1 MGWKGIS
8 NGRLLSL
15 AQGQFD
21 VLITGDR
28 NLSFQQN
35 TRSLGSASVVLRA
48 PSTRLQQTLPLMSKL
63 LPLRPTLA
71 PGSATFIE

>member
-8 NGRLLSL
+8 NGRLLAL

-21 VLITGDR
+21 VFITGDR

-35 TRSLGSASVVLRA
+35 TRSLGIAIVVLRA

-63 LPLRPTLA
+63 LPLLPTLA
-71 PGSATFIE
+71 PGSVTFIE